1 MMRKLTNNELYKYNG
16 GYLRVARVVLT
27 AVGKDAWR
35 NRQHI
40 KSGYRKGINSRTG
53 LENLR

>member
-1 MMRKLTNNELYKYNG
+1 MRKLTNNELYKYNG
-16 GYLRVARVVLT
+16 GYIRVARKVLT